1 MNKKIFLALIV
12 SAALATACTQM
23 KTHPMDMSAAVAGA
37 KTGADHTNLAT
48 HYDEVAKD
56 MDAKVVEHKKL
67 LAHYQKESYL
77 HPKQTPSMADHCQ
90 MLINLYQ
97 KAAEENRMMAEA
109 HRKMGKEAK

>member
-12 SAALATACTQM
+12 SATLATACAQM

-37 KTGADHTNLAT
+37 KTAADHTDLAK
-48 HYDEVAKD
+48 HYEEVAQD
-56 MDAKVVEHKKL
+56 MEARVVEHKKL

-97 KAAEENRMMAEA
+97 KASEENRTMADA
-109 HRKMGKEAK
+109 HRQMAK